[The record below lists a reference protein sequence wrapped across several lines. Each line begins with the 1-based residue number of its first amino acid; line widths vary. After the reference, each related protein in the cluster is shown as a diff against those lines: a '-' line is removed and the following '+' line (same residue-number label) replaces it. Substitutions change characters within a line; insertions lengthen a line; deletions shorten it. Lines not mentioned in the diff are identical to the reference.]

1 MKLEK
6 TIQRSKQ
13 SSPGIIGQTRK
24 NDFVTKW
31 ELVYHDVN
39 FYRVVT

>member
-6 TIQRSKQ
+6 IYKDQNKIHS
-13 SSPGIIGQTRK
+13 GIIGQTRK
-24 NDFVTKW
+24 NNFVTKW